1 METSLLDGVRKLSSI
16 SKSIASQF
24 FGLVVG
30 LLLIVGAVSASAQT
44 TKGGKSAAD
53 RNTFTPL
60 DQLIRQIEQEFLPKD
75 DTSTA
80 LLDQK
85 ALNCDTLPEDVSV
98 HFQQLEQ
105 RYFEIRQTIE
115 QSNKQRVK
123 ILKDWRS
130 SGFQCSAK
138 FQKDNQSEIDN
149 LKKLQIGNNLEE
161 LKKISLCVGPKIEK
175 LELSMRTASV
185 PSHIEKM
192 TKDMDKLRRLTS
204 STTNMTMDLAY
215 FKDKLS
221 RLVEEYAANL
231 KNCS

>member
-1 METSLLDGVRKLSSI
+1 MNSI
-16 SKSIASQF
+16 SKSIAF
-24 FGLVVG
+24 FGLAVGLFLVVG
-30 LLLIVGAVSASAQT
+30 TTSAFAQT
-44 TKGGKSAAD
+44 PKGGKSATD

-60 DQLIRQIEQEFLPKD
+60 DQLIRQIEQEFLHKD
-75 DTSTA
+75 DKPTA
-80 LLDQK
+80 PPDQA
-85 ALNCDTLPEDVSV
+85 ALHCDTLPEDISV

-123 ILKDWRS
+123 VLKDWRS

-138 FQKDNQSEIDN
+138 FQKDNQTEIDN
-149 LKKLQIGNNLEE
+149 LKKIQIDKNIEE
-161 LKKISLCVGPKIEK
+161 SRKISLCVGPKIEK
-175 LELSMRTASV
+175 LELSMRTVSV

-192 TKDMDKLRRLTS
+192 AKDMDKLRSLIS
-204 STTNMTMDLAY
+204 STTNMTMDLTY

-221 RLVEEYAANL
+221 RLAAEYEANL